1 MQQDYLQQQI
11 DVLNKDPALRLP
23 KDVNILMKGTKDITF
38 FKNYINNGEKRVH
51 ILCCTYMKHQANNIG
66 EEVVKIGEI
75 NDKLFILLKGEAGLM
90 VLQPKITKQQQD
102 EFETVLKDQ
111 ENKEGDNKRL
121 DQNKEAQ
128 GNEEV
133 EQRSKQITM
142 NEIQE
147 KRARNTSQVANE
159 EAQNQ
164 KKEKNNLE
172 SRNSITTQENNL
184 KFRSLEGKKQQ
195 LNVQD
200 ANKLNSLQV
209 TKSQIQ
215 ITSDQNNI
223 VFQEPVMEL
232 VQVKLLEKGDIFGEV
247 SLVQNRPSIFSVC
260 CLTEC
265 QFAILEKKEFDFI
278 LGQLE
283 EQRIYREMRFLG
295 GLDYFMHWSANQIK
309 YLYVASKTVSFQR
322 NQFVFQEDDP
332 ADYIYIVKS
341 GMFEKVKNLN
351 FEMEKDICFLDL
363 QGASEQ
369 LIEKINLKYRL
380 FYMQNDKRKLRLS
393 TIEEKELFGE
403 EDILNKQNKR
413 SFSVIC
419 VSQQGDVVMIKKRD
433 FYQKVLDSD
442 QTKRMVKYRNKQ
454 KKIVMEENTKKYN
467 SLIQEYKQ
475 YLMDNC
481 QQNLKQV
488 NLQEYLQTSNQE
500 IKQSGISE
508 LLPLNLNTNLIHRY
522 KTGQES
528 QSLVQQYLNNTRYQR
543 INLKRRIYEKVNS
556 VTNVNEQSNLLM
568 EYVNNYQYAE
578 PYGVVQIEF
587 NRQKPQPRKE
597 FQDRIKELQGKQEK
611 LRVVLRKLQRNESLN
626 FIEQNKS
633 KTRSISSSS
642 SINSKIIHT
651 PISEIRKQNSTL
663 HLNPN
668 QDQFSKNK
676 QNQIAS
682 KEIQKS
688 SKLQRSLSYNDSKV
702 NQKQQRMS
710 EEINIFKPQSYQC
723 KIRNYSSIIQSNN
736 FESDEDISPKK
747 TLASERDS
755 IRSSDIDKSLRNT
768 ISNLKKQDSKDSLAN
783 QNEVPSDFKQCLHN
797 IIKVSNNYEKI
808 ATHMKGFPI
817 RIKTSHNQRDQVYY
831 KKLNSSISNSYKIQN
846 NFKLDKNNVP
856 LIKDFNKINSCLGIQ
871 DN

>member
-1 MQQDYLQQQI
+1 MQQDYLKQQI
-11 DVLNKDPALRLP
+11 EVLNKDPALRLP
-23 KDVNILMKGTKDITF
+23 KDVNILMKGTRDIAF

-51 ILCCTYMKHQANNIG
+51 VLCCTYMKHQENRIG
-66 EEVVKIGEI
+66 DEVIKIGEI
-75 NDKLFILLKGEAGLM
+75 NDKLFILLKGQAGLM

-102 EFETVLKDQ
+102 EFETMQKDQ
-111 ENKEGDNKRL
+111 ENKESDSKKL
-121 DQNKEAQ
+121 DQNRDAQ
-128 GNEEV
+128 GNEDV

-147 KRARNTSQVANE
+147 KRTRNTSLIANE
-159 EAQNQ
+159 DAQNQ
-164 KKEKNNLE
+164 KKEKNNQE
-172 SRNSITTQENNL
+172 SRNSIISLDNNL
-184 KFRSLEGKKQQ
+184 KFRSIEAGKKQQ
-195 LNVQD
+195 LNTQD
-200 ANKLNSLQV
+200 ANKLNNPQV
-209 TKSQIQ
+209 TKNQIQ
-215 ITSDQNNI
+215 EPKITQDQNI
-223 VFQEPVMEL
+223 ILFQEPVMEL

-295 GLDYFMHWSANQIK
+295 GLDYFMHWSSNQIK

-322 NQFVFQEDDP
+322 NQFVFYEDDP

-341 GMFEKVKNLN
+341 GTFEKIKSLN

-369 LIEKINLKYRL
+369 LIDKINLKYRL

-393 TIEEKELFGE
+393 TIEEKELLGE

-419 VSQQGDVVMIKKRD
+419 VSQQGDIVMIKKRD

-454 KKIVMEENTKKYN
+454 KKIAMEEKIKQFNN
-467 SLIQEYKQ
+467 LIQEYKQ

-488 NLQEYLQTSNQE
+488 NLQEYHQTSNQE

-528 QSLVQQYLNNTRYQR
+528 QSLVQQYLDNTRYQR

-568 EYVNNYQYAE
+568 EYINNYQYAE
-578 PYGVVQIEF
+578 PYGIVQIEF

-597 FQDRIKELQGKQEK
+597 FQDRLKELQGKQEK
-611 LRVVLRKLQRNESLN
+611 LRVVLRKLQKNESLN
-626 FIEQNKS
+626 FLEQKKS
-633 KTRSISSSS
+633 KIRSISSSS
-642 SINSKIIHT
+642 SINQKIIHT

-663 HLNPN
+663 NLNPH
-668 QDQFSKNK
+668 QDSFSKNK
-676 QNQIAS
+676 QNQMTS
-682 KEIQKS
+682 YSIQKT
-688 SKLQRSLSYNDSKV
+688 SKLHRSLSYNESKV
-702 NQKQQRMS
+702 NEKQQRMS
-710 EEINIFKPQSYQC
+710 EEINIFKPQSY
-723 KIRNYSSIIQSNN
+723 KIRNFSSIIQSNN
-736 FESDEDISPKK
+736 LESDEDISPKK

-768 ISNLKKQDSKDSLAN
+768 ISNLKKQDSKDSQSEA
-783 QNEVPSDFKQCLHN
+783 QSDFKQCLHN

-831 KKLNSSISNSYKIQN
+831 KKLNSNISNNYKIQN
-846 NFKLDKNNVP
+846 NFKLDKSTVP

-871 DN
+871 NN

>member
-1 MQQDYLQQQI
+1 
-11 DVLNKDPALRLP
+11 
-23 KDVNILMKGTKDITF
+23 MKGTKDITF

-51 ILCCTYMKHQANNIG
+51 VLCCTYMKHQANNVG
-66 EEVVKIGEI
+66 DEVIKIGEI

-102 EFETVLKDQ
+102 EFETTQKGQ
-111 ENKEGDNKRL
+111 ENKECDSKKL

-128 GNEEV
+128 ANEEV

-147 KRARNTSQVANE
+147 KRTRNTSLIANE
-159 EAQNQ
+159 DAQNQ
-164 KKEKNNLE
+164 KKEKNNQE
-172 SRNSITTQENNL
+172 SRNSIFYLDNNL
-184 KFRSLEGKKQQ
+184 KFRTLEAGKKQL
-195 LNVQD
+195 LNAQD
-200 ANKLNSLQV
+200 ANKLNNPQV
-209 TKSQIQ
+209 TKNQIYEPK
-215 ITSDQNNI
+215 ITQDQSIN

-232 VQVKLLEKGDIFGEV
+232 VQVKKLEKGDIFGEV
-247 SLVQNRPSIFSVC
+247 SLVQKRPSIFSVC

-309 YLYVASKTVSFQR
+309 YLYVSSKTVSFQR
-322 NQFVFQEDDP
+322 NQFVFYEDDP

-341 GMFEKVKNLN
+341 GIFEKIKSLN

-419 VSQQGDVVMIKKRD
+419 ISQSGDIVMIKKRD

-454 KKIVMEENTKKYN
+454 KKIVMEEKTKQYN

-481 QQNLKQV
+481 QQNLKYV
-488 NLQEYLQTSNQE
+488 NLQEYNQMSNQE
-500 IKQSGISE
+500 IKQSGLSE

-528 QSLVQQYLNNTRYQR
+528 QSLVQQYLDNTRYQR
-543 INLKRRIYEKVNS
+543 INLKRRIHEKVNS

-568 EYVNNYQYAE
+568 EYINNYQYAE
-578 PYGVVQIEF
+578 PFGTVQIEF

-597 FQDRIKELQGKQEK
+597 FQDRLKELQGKQEK
-611 LRVVLRKLQRNESLN
+611 LRVVLRKLQKNESLN
-626 FIEQNKS
+626 FLEQKKS
-633 KTRSISSSS
+633 KTRSVSTFS
-642 SINSKIIHT
+642 SINQKIIHT

-663 HLNPN
+663 NLNPN
-668 QDQFSKNK
+668 QDSFSINK

-682 KEIQKS
+682 NSIQKA
-688 SKLQRSLSYNDSKV
+688 SKLQRSLSYSESKM
-702 NQKQQRMS
+702 NEKQQRLP
-710 EEINIFKPQSYQC
+710 EEINIFKPQSFQSY
-723 KIRNYSSIIQSNN
+723 KIRNFSSIIQSNN
-736 FESDEDISPKK
+736 LESDEDISPKK

-768 ISNLKKQDSKDSLAN
+768 ITNLRRQESKDSQSN
-783 QNEVPSDFKQCLHN
+783 QNVAPSNFKQCLHD
-797 IIKVSNNYEKI
+797 IIKVSNNYERI

-831 KKLNSSISNSYKIQN
+831 KKLNSNISNSFQYKN
-846 NFKLDKNNVP
+846 NFKLDKNSVP

-871 DN
+871 NN